1 METSQDRD
9 AACVVMFRSEHLL
22 LQGCTLSN
30 SLTNMAERLF
40 RNIHCLMRCP
50 LAEYDYDLF
59 VIGAGS
65 GGVRAARFSANAG
78 ARVAVAEDSFMGG
91 TCVNVGCIP
100 KKLFVYASHF
110 HEDFSDAAAYGWTVK
125 PDSFDWRTLVDNK
138 DKEIKRLNGIYERL
152 LEGSGVT
159 IVDGRATVVD
169 PHTVEV
175 AGKQYT
181 AEHILVAAGSWPTD
195 LRYEGGEHVISSNE
209 AFYLDE
215 LPKKVIVEGGGY
227 IAVEFAG
234 IFNGLGV
241 DTTLVYRGP
250 LIMRGFDEDIRQH
263 LMGEMEKKGIT
274 MKLNASFEK
283 VEKTDTGL
291 TVHLSDGTSIEADT
305 VMSAIGRR
313 PKVTG
318 LGLEEVGVKLKE
330 NSAVIVDDY
339 FQTSVPSIYAV
350 GDIIDRYQ
358 LTPVALAEGMAV
370 SKTLYRDTPSVV
382 DYEYIP
388 TAVFSQPP
396 IGTVGL
402 MEDEAREKY
411 GDILLFKSTFRTLKN
426 TLTGSDEQT
435 FMKMIVDKAS
445 DKVVGIHMVGPDAG
459 EMIQGFAV
467 ALKAGATKA
476 LFDSTIGIHPTS
488 AEEFVTMREPV
499 ADASE

>member
-1 METSQDRD
+1 
-9 AACVVMFRSEHLL
+9 V
-22 LQGCTLSN
+22 
-30 SLTNMAERLF
+30 
-40 RNIHCLMRCP
+40 
-50 LAEYDYDLF
+50 AEYDYDLF

-65 GGVRAARFSANAG
+65 GGVRASRFSATNG
-78 ARVAVAEDSFMGG
+78 ARVAVAEDQFMGG

-110 HEDFSDAAAYGWTVK
+110 HEDFADAAAYGWTVK

-138 DKEIKRLNGIYERL
+138 DKEITRLNGIYRRM
-152 LEGSGVT
+152 LEGAGVT

-169 PHTVEV
+169 PHTVAV
-175 AGKQYT
+175 AGKNYT
-181 AEHILVAAGSWPTD
+181 AEHILVAAGSWPND
-195 LRYEGGEHVISSNE
+195 LRYEGGEHVITSNE
-209 AFYLDE
+209 AFFLDK
-215 LPKKVIVEGGGY
+215 LPKKVVIEGGGY

-241 DTTLVYRGP
+241 DTTLSYRGS

-263 LMGEMEKKGIT
+263 LQGEMEKKGIKL
-274 MKLNASFEK
+274 KLNASFEK
-283 VEKTDTGL
+283 VEKTDAGL
-291 TVHLSDGTSIEADT
+291 TVHLDDGTTLEADT

-313 PKVTG
+313 PNVNG
-318 LGLEEVGVKLKE
+318 LGLEEAGVALKD
-330 NSAVIVDDY
+330 NGAVIVDDY
-339 FQTSVPSIYAV
+339 FQTNVKSIYAI

-370 SKTLYRDTPSVV
+370 YKTLFRDEPSAV

-411 GDILLFKSTFRTLKN
+411 GDVSIFKSTFRTLKN

-445 DKVVGIHMVGPDAG
+445 DKVVGIHMVGTDAG
-459 EMIQGFAV
+459 EMTQGFAV
-467 ALKAGATKA
+467 AMKAGATKA
-476 LFDSTIGIHPTS
+476 VFDSTIGIHPTS
-488 AEEFVTMREPV
+488 AEEFVTMREPL
-499 ADASE
+499 ADAAE

>member
-1 METSQDRD
+1 
-9 AACVVMFRSEHLL
+9 V
-22 LQGCTLSN
+22 
-30 SLTNMAERLF
+30 
-40 RNIHCLMRCP
+40 
-50 LAEYDYDLF
+50 AEYDYDLF

-65 GGVRAARFSANAG
+65 GGVRASRFSAANG
-78 ARVAVAEDSFMGG
+78 ARVAVAEDQFMGG

-110 HEDFSDAAAYGWTVK
+110 HEDFADAAAYGWTVK

-138 DKEIKRLNGIYERL
+138 DKEITRLNGIYRRM
-152 LEGSGVT
+152 LEGAGVT

-169 PHTVEV
+169 PHTVAV
-175 AGKQYT
+175 AGKNYT
-181 AEHILVAAGSWPTD
+181 AEHILVAAGSWPND
-195 LRYEGGEHVISSNE
+195 LRYEGGEHVITSNE
-209 AFYLDE
+209 AFFLDK
-215 LPKKVIVEGGGY
+215 LPKKVVIEGGGY

-241 DTTLVYRGP
+241 DTTLSYRGS

-263 LMGEMEKKGIT
+263 LQGEMEKKGIKL
-274 MKLNASFEK
+274 KLNASFEK
-283 VEKTDTGL
+283 VEKTDAGL
-291 TVHLSDGTSIEADT
+291 TVHLDDGTTLEADT

-313 PKVTG
+313 PNVNG
-318 LGLEEVGVKLKE
+318 LGLEEAGVALKD
-330 NSAVIVDDY
+330 NGAVIVDDY
-339 FQTSVPSIYAV
+339 FQTNVKSIYAI

-370 SKTLYRDTPSVV
+370 YKTLFRDEPSAV

-411 GDILLFKSTFRTLKN
+411 GDVSIFKNTFRTLKN

-445 DKVVGIHMVGPDAG
+445 DKVVGIHMVGTDAG
-459 EMIQGFAV
+459 EMTQGFAV
-467 ALKAGATKA
+467 AMKAGATKA
-476 LFDSTIGIHPTS
+476 VFDSTIGIHPTS
-488 AEEFVTMREPV
+488 AEEFVTMREPL
-499 ADASE
+499 ADAAE

>member
-1 METSQDRD
+1 M
-9 AACVVMFRSEHLL
+9 
-22 LQGCTLSN
+22 
-30 SLTNMAERLF
+30 
-40 RNIHCLMRCP
+40 
-50 LAEYDYDLF
+50 AEYDYDLF

-65 GGVRAARFSANAG
+65 GGVRASRFSAANG
-78 ARVAVAEDSFMGG
+78 ARVAVAEDQFMGG

-110 HEDFSDAAAYGWTVK
+110 DKDFADASAYGWTVK

-138 DKEIKRLNGIYERL
+138 DKEITRLNGIYRRM
-152 LEGSGVT
+152 LEGAGVT

-169 PHTVEV
+169 PHTVAV
-175 AGKQYT
+175 AGKNYT
-181 AEHILVAAGSWPTD
+181 AEHILVAAGSWPND
-195 LRYEGGEHVISSNE
+195 LRYEGGEHVITSNE
-209 AFYLDE
+209 AFFLDK
-215 LPKKVIVEGGGY
+215 LPKKVVIEGGGY

-241 DTTLVYRGP
+241 DTTLSYRGS

-263 LMGEMEKKGIT
+263 LQGEMDKKGIKL
-274 MKLNASFEK
+274 KLNASFEK
-283 VEKTDTGL
+283 VEKTDAGL
-291 TVHLSDGTSIEADT
+291 TVHLTDGTTLEADT

-313 PKVTG
+313 PNVNG
-318 LGLEEVGVKLKE
+318 LGLEEAGVALKD
-330 NSAVIVDDY
+330 NGAVIVDDY
-339 FQTSVPSIYAV
+339 FQTSVKSIYAI

-370 SKTLYRDTPSVV
+370 YKTLFRDEPSAV

-411 GDILLFKSTFRTLKN
+411 GDVSIFKSTFRTLKN
-426 TLTGSDEQT
+426 SLTGSDEQT

-445 DKVVGIHMVGPDAG
+445 DKVVGIHMVGTDAG
-459 EMIQGFAV
+459 EMTQGFAV
-467 ALKAGATKA
+467 AMKAGATKA
-476 LFDSTIGIHPTS
+476 VFDSTIGIHPTS

-499 ADASE
+499 ADAAE

>member
-1 METSQDRD
+1 
-9 AACVVMFRSEHLL
+9 V
-22 LQGCTLSN
+22 
-30 SLTNMAERLF
+30 
-40 RNIHCLMRCP
+40 
-50 LAEYDYDLF
+50 AEYDYDLF

-65 GGVRAARFSANAG
+65 GGVRASRFSAANG
-78 ARVAVAEDSFMGG
+78 ARVAVAEDQFMGG

-110 HEDFSDAAAYGWTVK
+110 HEDFADAAAYGWTVK

-138 DKEIKRLNGIYERL
+138 DKEITRLNGIYRRM
-152 LEGSGVT
+152 LEGAGVT

-169 PHTVEV
+169 PHTVAV
-175 AGKQYT
+175 AGKNYT
-181 AEHILVAAGSWPTD
+181 AEHILVAAGSWPND
-195 LRYEGGEHVISSNE
+195 LRYEGGEYVITSND
-209 AFYLDE
+209 AFFLDQ
-215 LPKKVIVEGGGY
+215 LPKKVVIEGGGY

-241 DTTLVYRGP
+241 DTTLSYRGS
-250 LIMRGFDEDIRQH
+250 LIMRGFDDDIRQH
-263 LMGEMEKKGIT
+263 LQGEMEKKGIKL
-274 MKLNASFEK
+274 KLNASFEK
-283 VEKTDTGL
+283 VEKTDAGL
-291 TVHLSDGTSIEADT
+291 TVHLDDGTTLEADT

-313 PKVTG
+313 PNVNG
-318 LGLEEVGVKLKE
+318 LGLEEAGVALKD
-330 NSAVIVDDY
+330 NGAVIVDDY
-339 FQTSVPSIYAV
+339 FQTNVKSIYAI

-370 SKTLYRDTPSVV
+370 YKTLFRDEPSAV

-411 GDILLFKSTFRTLKN
+411 GDVSIFKSTFRTLKN

-445 DKVVGIHMVGPDAG
+445 DKVVGIHMVGTDAG
-459 EMIQGFAV
+459 EMMQGFAV
-467 ALKAGATKA
+467 AMKAGATKA
-476 LFDSTIGIHPTS
+476 VFDSTIGIHPTS

-499 ADASE
+499 ADAAE

>member
-1 METSQDRD
+1 
-9 AACVVMFRSEHLL
+9 V
-22 LQGCTLSN
+22 
-30 SLTNMAERLF
+30 
-40 RNIHCLMRCP
+40 
-50 LAEYDYDLF
+50 AEYNYDLF

-110 HEDFSDAAAYGWTVK
+110 KEDFADAAAYGWTVK
-125 PDSFDWRTLVDNK
+125 PDSFDWRTLVENK

-175 AGKQYT
+175 AGKHYT
-181 AEHILVAAGSWPTD
+181 TEHILIAAGSWPTD
-195 LRYEGGEHVISSNE
+195 MTYAGGEHVISSNE

-263 LMGEMEKKGIT
+263 LQGEMEKKGIT

-283 VEKTDTGL
+283 VEKTNDGL
-291 TVHLSDGTSIEADT
+291 TVHLSDGTSLEADI

-330 NSAVIVDDY
+330 NGAIVVDDY

-411 GDILLFKSTFRTLKN
+411 GEILLFKSTFRTLKN

-445 DKVVGIHMVGPDAG
+445 DKVVGIHMVGTDAG

-467 ALKAGATKA
+467 ALKAGATKGV
-476 LFDSTIGIHPTS
+476 FDTTIGIHPTS
-488 AEEFVTMREPV
+488 SEEFVTMREPV
-499 ADASE
+499 ADAAE

>member
-1 METSQDRD
+1 M
-9 AACVVMFRSEHLL
+9 V
-22 LQGCTLSN
+22 
-30 SLTNMAERLF
+30 
-40 RNIHCLMRCP
+40 
-50 LAEYDYDLF
+50 EYDYDLF

-78 ARVAVAEDSFMGG
+78 ARVAVAEDRFMGG

-110 HEDFSDAAAYGWTVK
+110 QEDFADASAYGWTVK
-125 PDSFDWRTLVDNK
+125 PDSFNWRTLVDNK

-152 LEGSGVT
+152 LEGSGVIT
-159 IVDGRATVVD
+159 VDGRATVVD

-175 AGKQYT
+175 AGKHYT

-195 LRYEGGEHVISSNE
+195 VRYEGGEHVISSNE

-241 DTTLVYRGP
+241 DTTLVYRGS

-263 LMGEMEKKGIT
+263 LMGEMKKKGIT

-283 VEKTDTGL
+283 VEKTDAGL
-291 TVHLSDGTSIEADT
+291 TVHLSDGTSLEADT

-318 LGLEEVGVKLKE
+318 LGLEEAGVELKD
-330 NSAVIVDDY
+330 NGAIVVDDY

-411 GDILLFKSTFRTLKN
+411 GEILLFKSTFRTLKN

-445 DKVVGIHMVGPDAG
+445 DKVVGIHMVGTDAG

-476 LFDSTIGIHPTS
+476 VFDSTIGIHPTS
-488 AEEFVTMREPV
+488 SEEFVTMREPV
-499 ADASE
+499 EDASE

>member
-1 METSQDRD
+1 
-9 AACVVMFRSEHLL
+9 
-22 LQGCTLSN
+22 
-30 SLTNMAERLF
+30 MAD
-40 RNIHCLMRCP
+40 
-50 LAEYDYDLF
+50 YDYDLF

-78 ARVAVAEDSFMGG
+78 ARVAVAEDSAMGG

-110 HEDFSDAAAYGWTVK
+110 HEDFSDSAAYGWTVK
-125 PDSFDWRTLVDNK
+125 PDSFNWRTLVENK
-138 DKEIKRLNGIYERL
+138 NKEITRLNGIYERL

-159 IVDGRATVVD
+159 IVNGRATVVD
-169 PHTVEV
+169 AHTVDV
-175 AGKQYT
+175 HGKQYS
-181 AEHILVAAGSWPTD
+181 AEHILVAAGSWPND
-195 LRYEGGEHVISSNE
+195 LRYEGGEHVITSNE
-209 AFYLDE
+209 AFFLDE
-215 LPKKVIVEGGGY
+215 LPKSVIIEGGGY

-241 DTTLVYRGP
+241 DTTLSYRGP
-250 LIMRGFDEDIRQH
+250 LIMRGFDEDIRVH
-263 LMGEMEKKGIT
+263 LQGEMEKKGIKI
-274 MKLNASFEK
+274 KLNASFEK

-291 TVHLSDGTSIEADT
+291 TVHFSDGTSQDADT

-313 PKVTG
+313 PKVDG
-318 LGLEEVGVKLKE
+318 LGLKEAGVELKD
-330 NSAVIVDDY
+330 NGAVVVDDY
-339 FQTSVPSIYAV
+339 FRTTVPSIFAI

-370 SKTLYRDTPSVV
+370 SKTLYRDTPSTV

-402 MEDEAREKY
+402 MEHEAREKY
-411 GDILLFKSTFRTLKN
+411 GDVSIFKSTFRTLKN

-445 DKVVGIHMVGPDAG
+445 DKVVGIHMVGSDAG
-459 EMIQGFAV
+459 EMTQGFAV

-476 LFDSTIGIHPTS
+476 VFDSTVGIHPTS

-499 ADASE
+499 PEETAKAAE

>member
-1 METSQDRD
+1 
-9 AACVVMFRSEHLL
+9 V
-22 LQGCTLSN
+22 
-30 SLTNMAERLF
+30 
-40 RNIHCLMRCP
+40 
-50 LAEYDYDLF
+50 AEYDYDLF

-65 GGVRAARFSANAG
+65 GGVRASRFSATNG
-78 ARVAVAEDSFMGG
+78 ARVAVAEDQFMGG

-110 HEDFSDAAAYGWTVK
+110 HEDFADAAAYGWTVK

-138 DKEIKRLNGIYERL
+138 DKEISRLNGIYRRM
-152 LEGSGVT
+152 LEGAGVT

-169 PHTVEV
+169 PHTVAV
-175 AGKQYT
+175 AGKNYT
-181 AEHILVAAGSWPTD
+181 AEHILVAAGSWPND
-195 LRYEGGEHVISSNE
+195 LRYEGGEHVITSNE
-209 AFYLDE
+209 AFFLDK
-215 LPKKVIVEGGGY
+215 LPKKVVIEGGGY

-241 DTTLVYRGP
+241 DTTLSYRGS

-263 LMGEMEKKGIT
+263 LQGEMEKKGIKL
-274 MKLNASFEK
+274 KLNASFEK
-283 VEKTDTGL
+283 VEKTDAGL
-291 TVHLSDGTSIEADT
+291 TVHLDDGTTLEADT

-313 PKVTG
+313 PNVNG
-318 LGLEEVGVKLKE
+318 LGLEEAGVALKD
-330 NSAVIVDDY
+330 NGAVIVDDY
-339 FQTSVPSIYAV
+339 FQTNVKSIYAI

-370 SKTLYRDTPSVV
+370 YKTLFRDEPSAV

-411 GDILLFKSTFRTLKN
+411 GDVSIFKNTFRTLKN

-445 DKVVGIHMVGPDAG
+445 DKVVGIHMVGTDAG
-459 EMIQGFAV
+459 EMTQGFAV
-467 ALKAGATKA
+467 AMKAGATKA
-476 LFDSTIGIHPTS
+476 VFDSTIGIHPTS
-488 AEEFVTMREPV
+488 AEEFVTMREPL
-499 ADASE
+499 ADAAE

>member
-1 METSQDRD
+1 
-9 AACVVMFRSEHLL
+9 V
-22 LQGCTLSN
+22 
-30 SLTNMAERLF
+30 
-40 RNIHCLMRCP
+40 
-50 LAEYDYDLF
+50 AEYDYDLF

-65 GGVRAARFSANAG
+65 GGVRASRFSATNG
-78 ARVAVAEDSFMGG
+78 ARVAVAEDQFMGG

-110 HEDFSDAAAYGWTVK
+110 HEDFADAAAYGWTVK

-138 DKEIKRLNGIYERL
+138 DKEISRLNGIYRRM
-152 LEGSGVT
+152 LEGAGVT

-169 PHTVEV
+169 PHTVAV
-175 AGKQYT
+175 AGKNYT
-181 AEHILVAAGSWPTD
+181 AEHILVAAGSWPND
-195 LRYEGGEHVISSNE
+195 LRYEGGEHVITSNE
-209 AFYLDE
+209 AFFLDK
-215 LPKKVIVEGGGY
+215 LPKKVVIEGGGY

-241 DTTLVYRGP
+241 DTTLSYRGS

-263 LMGEMEKKGIT
+263 LQGEMEKKGIKL
-274 MKLNASFEK
+274 KLNASFEK
-283 VEKTDTGL
+283 VEKTDAGL
-291 TVHLSDGTSIEADT
+291 TVHLDDGTTLEADT

-313 PKVTG
+313 PNVNG
-318 LGLEEVGVKLKE
+318 LGLEEAGVALKD
-330 NSAVIVDDY
+330 NGAVIVDDY
-339 FQTSVPSIYAV
+339 FQTNVKSIYAI

-370 SKTLYRDTPSVV
+370 YKTLFRDEPSAV

-411 GDILLFKSTFRTLKN
+411 GDVSIFKSTFRTLKN

-445 DKVVGIHMVGPDAG
+445 DKVVGIHMVGTDAG
-459 EMIQGFAV
+459 EMTQGFAV
-467 ALKAGATKA
+467 AMKAGATKA
-476 LFDSTIGIHPTS
+476 VFDSTIGIHPTS
-488 AEEFVTMREPV
+488 AEEFVTMREPL
-499 ADASE
+499 ADAAE

>member
-1 METSQDRD
+1 M
-9 AACVVMFRSEHLL
+9 
-22 LQGCTLSN
+22 
-30 SLTNMAERLF
+30 
-40 RNIHCLMRCP
+40 
-50 LAEYDYDLF
+50 AEYDYDLF

-65 GGVRAARFSANAG
+65 GGVRASRFSAANG
-78 ARVAVAEDSFMGG
+78 ARVAVAEDQFMGG

-110 HEDFSDAAAYGWTVK
+110 HEDFADAAAYGWTVK

-138 DKEIKRLNGIYERL
+138 DKEITRLNGIYRRM
-152 LEGSGVT
+152 LEGAGVT

-169 PHTVEV
+169 PHTVAV
-175 AGKQYT
+175 AGKNYT
-181 AEHILVAAGSWPTD
+181 AEHILVAAGSWPND
-195 LRYEGGEHVISSNE
+195 LRYEGGEYVITSND
-209 AFYLDE
+209 AFFLDQ
-215 LPKKVIVEGGGY
+215 LPKKLVIEGGGY

-241 DTTLVYRGP
+241 DTTLSYRGS
-250 LIMRGFDEDIRQH
+250 LIMRGFDDDIRQH
-263 LMGEMEKKGIT
+263 LQGEMEKKGIKL
-274 MKLNASFEK
+274 KLNASFEK
-283 VEKTDTGL
+283 VEKTDAGL
-291 TVHLSDGTSIEADT
+291 TVHLDDGTTLEADT

-313 PKVTG
+313 PNVNG
-318 LGLEEVGVKLKE
+318 LGLEEAGVALKD
-330 NSAVIVDDY
+330 NGAVIVDDY
-339 FQTSVPSIYAV
+339 FQTNVKSIYAI

-370 SKTLYRDTPSVV
+370 YKTLFRDEPSAV

-411 GDILLFKSTFRTLKN
+411 GDVSIFKSTFRTLKN

-445 DKVVGIHMVGPDAG
+445 DKVVGIHMVGTDAG
-459 EMIQGFAV
+459 EMMQGFAV
-467 ALKAGATKA
+467 AMKAGATKA
-476 LFDSTIGIHPTS
+476 VFDSTIGIHPTS

-499 ADASE
+499 ADAAE

>member
-1 METSQDRD
+1 M
-9 AACVVMFRSEHLL
+9 
-22 LQGCTLSN
+22 
-30 SLTNMAERLF
+30 
-40 RNIHCLMRCP
+40 
-50 LAEYDYDLF
+50 AEYDYDLF

-65 GGVRAARFSANAG
+65 GGVRASRFSATNG
-78 ARVAVAEDSFMGG
+78 ARVAVAEDQFMGG

-110 HEDFSDAAAYGWTVK
+110 HEDFADAAAYGWTVK

-138 DKEIKRLNGIYERL
+138 DKEISRLNGIYRRM
-152 LEGSGVT
+152 LEGAGVT

-169 PHTVEV
+169 PHTVAV
-175 AGKQYT
+175 AGKNYT
-181 AEHILVAAGSWPTD
+181 AEHILVAAGSWPND
-195 LRYEGGEHVISSNE
+195 LRYEGGEHVITSNE
-209 AFYLDE
+209 AFFLDK
-215 LPKKVIVEGGGY
+215 LPKKVVIEGGGY

-241 DTTLVYRGP
+241 DTTLSYRGS

-263 LMGEMEKKGIT
+263 LQGEMEKKGIKL
-274 MKLNASFEK
+274 KLNASFEK
-283 VEKTDTGL
+283 VEKTDAGL
-291 TVHLSDGTSIEADT
+291 TVHLDDGTTLEADT

-313 PKVTG
+313 PNVNG
-318 LGLEEVGVKLKE
+318 LGLEEAGVALKD
-330 NSAVIVDDY
+330 NGAVIVDDY
-339 FQTSVPSIYAV
+339 FQTNVKSIYAI

-370 SKTLYRDTPSVV
+370 YKTLFRDEPSAV

-411 GDILLFKSTFRTLKN
+411 GDVSIFKSTFRTLKN

-445 DKVVGIHMVGPDAG
+445 DKVVGIHMVGTDAG
-459 EMIQGFAV
+459 EMTQGFAV
-467 ALKAGATKA
+467 AMKAGATKA
-476 LFDSTIGIHPTS
+476 VFDSTIGIHPTS
-488 AEEFVTMREPV
+488 AEEFVTMREPL
-499 ADASE
+499 ADAAE

>member
-1 METSQDRD
+1 M
-9 AACVVMFRSEHLL
+9 
-22 LQGCTLSN
+22 
-30 SLTNMAERLF
+30 
-40 RNIHCLMRCP
+40 
-50 LAEYDYDLF
+50 AEYDYDLF

-65 GGVRAARFSANAG
+65 GGVRASRFSAANG
-78 ARVAVAEDSFMGG
+78 ARVAVAEDQFMGG

-110 HEDFSDAAAYGWTVK
+110 HEDFADAAAYGWTVK
-125 PDSFDWRTLVDNK
+125 PDSFDWRILVDNK
-138 DKEIKRLNGIYERL
+138 DKEITRLNGIYRRM
-152 LEGSGVT
+152 LEGAGVT

-169 PHTVEV
+169 PHTVAV
-175 AGKQYT
+175 AGKNYT
-181 AEHILVAAGSWPTD
+181 AEHILVAAGSWPND
-195 LRYEGGEHVISSNE
+195 LRYEGGEYVITSND
-209 AFYLDE
+209 AFFLDQ
-215 LPKKVIVEGGGY
+215 LPKKVVIEGGGY

-241 DTTLVYRGP
+241 DTTLSYRGS
-250 LIMRGFDEDIRQH
+250 LIMRGFDDDIRQH
-263 LMGEMEKKGIT
+263 LQGEMEKKGIKL
-274 MKLNASFEK
+274 KLNASFEK
-283 VEKTDTGL
+283 VEKTDAGL
-291 TVHLSDGTSIEADT
+291 TVHLDDGTTLEADT

-313 PKVTG
+313 PNVNG
-318 LGLEEVGVKLKE
+318 LGLEEAGVALKD
-330 NSAVIVDDY
+330 NGAVIVDDY
-339 FQTSVPSIYAV
+339 FQTNVKSIYAI

-370 SKTLYRDTPSVV
+370 YKTLFRDEPSAV

-411 GDILLFKSTFRTLKN
+411 GDVSIFKSTFRTLKN

-445 DKVVGIHMVGPDAG
+445 DKVVGIHMVGTDAG
-459 EMIQGFAV
+459 EMMQGFAV
-467 ALKAGATKA
+467 AMKAGATKA
-476 LFDSTIGIHPTS
+476 VFDSTIGIHPTS

-499 ADASE
+499 ADAAE

>member
-1 METSQDRD
+1 
-9 AACVVMFRSEHLL
+9 V
-22 LQGCTLSN
+22 
-30 SLTNMAERLF
+30 
-40 RNIHCLMRCP
+40 
-50 LAEYDYDLF
+50 AEYDYDLF

-65 GGVRAARFSANAG
+65 GGVRASRFSATNG
-78 ARVAVAEDSFMGG
+78 ARVAVAEDQFMGG

-110 HEDFSDAAAYGWTVK
+110 HEDFADAAAYGWTVK

-138 DKEIKRLNGIYERL
+138 DKEITRLNGIYRRM
-152 LEGSGVT
+152 LEGAGVT

-169 PHTVEV
+169 PHTVAV
-175 AGKQYT
+175 AGKNYT
-181 AEHILVAAGSWPTD
+181 AEHILVAAGSWPND
-195 LRYEGGEHVISSNE
+195 LRYEGGEHVITSNE
-209 AFYLDE
+209 AFFLDK
-215 LPKKVIVEGGGY
+215 LPKKVVIEGGGY

-241 DTTLVYRGP
+241 DTTLSYRGS

-263 LMGEMEKKGIT
+263 LQGEMEKKGIKL
-274 MKLNASFEK
+274 KLNASFEK
-283 VEKTDTGL
+283 VEKTDAGL
-291 TVHLSDGTSIEADT
+291 TVHLDDGTTLEADT

-313 PKVTG
+313 PNVNG
-318 LGLEEVGVKLKE
+318 LGLEEAGVALKD
-330 NSAVIVDDY
+330 NGAVIVDDY
-339 FQTSVPSIYAV
+339 FQTNVKSIYAI

-370 SKTLYRDTPSVV
+370 YKTLFRDEPSAV

-411 GDILLFKSTFRTLKN
+411 GDVSIFKSTFRTLKN

-445 DKVVGIHMVGPDAG
+445 DKVVGIHMVGTDAG
-459 EMIQGFAV
+459 EMTQGFAV
-467 ALKAGATKA
+467 AMKAGATKA
-476 LFDSTIGIHPTS
+476 VFDSTIGIHPTS

-499 ADASE
+499 ADAAE

>member
-1 METSQDRD
+1 M
-9 AACVVMFRSEHLL
+9 
-22 LQGCTLSN
+22 
-30 SLTNMAERLF
+30 
-40 RNIHCLMRCP
+40 
-50 LAEYDYDLF
+50 AEYDYDLF

-65 GGVRAARFSANAG
+65 GGVRASRFSATNG
-78 ARVAVAEDSFMGG
+78 ARVAVAEDQFMGG

-110 HEDFSDAAAYGWTVK
+110 HEDFADAAAYGWTVK

-138 DKEIKRLNGIYERL
+138 DKEITRLNGIYRRM
-152 LEGSGVT
+152 LEGAGVT

-169 PHTVEV
+169 PHTVAV
-175 AGKQYT
+175 AGKNYT
-181 AEHILVAAGSWPTD
+181 AEHILVAAGSWPND
-195 LRYEGGEHVISSNE
+195 LRYEGGEHVITSNE
-209 AFYLDE
+209 AFFLDK
-215 LPKKVIVEGGGY
+215 LPKKVVIEGGGY

-241 DTTLVYRGP
+241 DTTLSYRGS

-263 LMGEMEKKGIT
+263 LQGEMEKKGIQL
-274 MKLNASFEK
+274 KLNASFEK
-283 VEKTDTGL
+283 VENTDAGL
-291 TVHLSDGTSIEADT
+291 TVHLDDGTTLEADT

-313 PKVTG
+313 PNVNG
-318 LGLEEVGVKLKE
+318 LGLEEAGVALKD
-330 NSAVIVDDY
+330 NGAVIVDDY
-339 FQTSVPSIYAV
+339 FQTNVKSIYAI

-370 SKTLYRDTPSVV
+370 YKTLFRDEPSAV

-411 GDILLFKSTFRTLKN
+411 GDVSIFKSTFRTLKN

-445 DKVVGIHMVGPDAG
+445 DKVVGIHMVGTDAG
-459 EMIQGFAV
+459 EMTQGFAV
-467 ALKAGATKA
+467 AMKAGATKA
-476 LFDSTIGIHPTS
+476 VFDSTIGIHPTS
-488 AEEFVTMREPV
+488 AEEFVTMREPL
-499 ADASE
+499 ADAAE

>member
-1 METSQDRD
+1 
-9 AACVVMFRSEHLL
+9 V
-22 LQGCTLSN
+22 
-30 SLTNMAERLF
+30 
-40 RNIHCLMRCP
+40 
-50 LAEYDYDLF
+50 AEYDYDLF

-65 GGVRAARFSANAG
+65 GGVRASRFSATNG
-78 ARVAVAEDSFMGG
+78 ARVAVAEDQFMGG

-110 HEDFSDAAAYGWTVK
+110 HEDFADAAAYGWTVK

-138 DKEIKRLNGIYERL
+138 DKEITRLNGIYRRM
-152 LEGSGVT
+152 LEGAGVT

-169 PHTVEV
+169 PHTVAV
-175 AGKQYT
+175 AGKNYT
-181 AEHILVAAGSWPTD
+181 AEHILVAAGSWPND
-195 LRYEGGEHVISSNE
+195 LRYEGGEHVITSNE
-209 AFYLDE
+209 AFFLDK
-215 LPKKVIVEGGGY
+215 LPKKVVIEGGGY

-241 DTTLVYRGP
+241 DTTLSYRGS

-263 LMGEMEKKGIT
+263 LQGEMEKKGIKL
-274 MKLNASFEK
+274 KLNASFEK
-283 VEKTDTGL
+283 VEKTDAGL
-291 TVHLSDGTSIEADT
+291 TVHLDDGTTLEADT

-313 PKVTG
+313 PNVNG
-318 LGLEEVGVKLKE
+318 LGLEEAGVALKD
-330 NSAVIVDDY
+330 NGAVIVDDY
-339 FQTSVPSIYAV
+339 FQTNVKSIYAI

-370 SKTLYRDTPSVV
+370 YKTLFRDEPSAV

-411 GDILLFKSTFRTLKN
+411 GDVSIFKNTFRTLKN

-445 DKVVGIHMVGPDAG
+445 DKVVGIHMVGTDAG
-459 EMIQGFAV
+459 EMTQGFAV
-467 ALKAGATKA
+467 AMKAGATKA
-476 LFDSTIGIHPTS
+476 VFDSTIGIHPTS
-488 AEEFVTMREPV
+488 AEEFVTMREPL
-499 ADASE
+499 ADAAE

>member
-1 METSQDRD
+1 M
-9 AACVVMFRSEHLL
+9 
-22 LQGCTLSN
+22 
-30 SLTNMAERLF
+30 
-40 RNIHCLMRCP
+40 
-50 LAEYDYDLF
+50 AEYDYDLF

-65 GGVRAARFSANAG
+65 GGVRASRFSATNG
-78 ARVAVAEDSFMGG
+78 ARVAVAEDQFMGG

-110 HEDFSDAAAYGWTVK
+110 HEDFADAAAYGWTVK

-138 DKEIKRLNGIYERL
+138 DKEITRLNGIYRRM
-152 LEGSGVT
+152 LEGAGVT

-169 PHTVEV
+169 PHTVAV
-175 AGKQYT
+175 AGKNYT
-181 AEHILVAAGSWPTD
+181 AEHILVAAGSWPND
-195 LRYEGGEHVISSNE
+195 LRYEGGEHVITSNE
-209 AFYLDE
+209 AFFLDK
-215 LPKKVIVEGGGY
+215 LPKKVVIEGGGY

-241 DTTLVYRGP
+241 DTTLSYRGS

-263 LMGEMEKKGIT
+263 LQGEMEKKGIKL
-274 MKLNASFEK
+274 KLNASFEK
-283 VEKTDTGL
+283 VEKTDAGL
-291 TVHLSDGTSIEADT
+291 TVHLDDGTTLEADT

-313 PKVTG
+313 PNVNG
-318 LGLEEVGVKLKE
+318 LGLEEAGVALKD
-330 NSAVIVDDY
+330 NGAVIVDDY
-339 FQTSVPSIYAV
+339 FQTNVKSIYAI

-370 SKTLYRDTPSVV
+370 YKTLFRDEPSAV

-411 GDILLFKSTFRTLKN
+411 GDVSIFKSTFRTLKN

-445 DKVVGIHMVGPDAG
+445 DKVVGIHMVGTDAG
-459 EMIQGFAV
+459 EMTQGFTV
-467 ALKAGATKA
+467 AMKAGATKA
-476 LFDSTIGIHPTS
+476 VFDSTIGIHPTS
-488 AEEFVTMREPV
+488 AEEFVTMREPL
-499 ADASE
+499 AGAAE

>member
-1 METSQDRD
+1 VAD
-9 AACVVMFRSEHLL
+9 
-22 LQGCTLSN
+22 
-30 SLTNMAERLF
+30 
-40 RNIHCLMRCP
+40 
-50 LAEYDYDLF
+50 YDYDLF

-78 ARVAVAEDSFMGG
+78 ARVAVAEDSAMGG

-110 HEDFSDAAAYGWTVK
+110 HEDFANSAAYGWTVK
-125 PDSFDWRTLVDNK
+125 PDSFNWRTLVENK
-138 DKEIKRLNGIYERL
+138 NKEITRLNGIYERL

-159 IVDGRATVVD
+159 IVNGRATVVD
-169 PHTVEV
+169 AHTVEV
-175 AGKQYT
+175 AGKHYT
-181 AEHILVAAGSWPTD
+181 AENILVAAGSWPND
-195 LRYEGGEHVISSNE
+195 LRYEGGEHVITSNE
-209 AFYLDE
+209 AFFLDE
-215 LPKKVIVEGGGY
+215 LPKSVIIEGGGY

-241 DTTLVYRGP
+241 DTTLSYRGP
-250 LIMRGFDEDIRQH
+250 LIMRGFDEDIRVH
-263 LMGEMEKKGIT
+263 LQGEMEKKGIKI
-274 MKLNASFEK
+274 KLNASFDK
-283 VEKTDTGL
+283 VEKTDNGL
-291 TVHLSDGTSIEADT
+291 TVHFSDGTSQETDT

-313 PKVTG
+313 PKVDG
-318 LGLEEVGVKLKE
+318 LGLEEAGVELKD
-330 NSAVIVDDY
+330 NGAVVVDDY
-339 FQTSVPSIYAV
+339 FRTTVPSIFAI

-370 SKTLYRDTPSVV
+370 SKTLYRDTPSTV

-402 MEDEAREKY
+402 MEHEAREKY
-411 GDILLFKSTFRTLKN
+411 GDVSIFKSTFRTLKN

-445 DKVVGIHMVGPDAG
+445 DKVVGIHMVGTDAG
-459 EMIQGFAV
+459 EMTQGFAV

-476 LFDSTIGIHPTS
+476 VFDSTVGIHPTS

-499 ADASE
+499 PEETAKAAE

>member
-1 METSQDRD
+1 
-9 AACVVMFRSEHLL
+9 V
-22 LQGCTLSN
+22 
-30 SLTNMAERLF
+30 
-40 RNIHCLMRCP
+40 
-50 LAEYDYDLF
+50 AEYDYDLF

-65 GGVRAARFSANAG
+65 GGVRASRFSAANG
-78 ARVAVAEDSFMGG
+78 ARVAVAEDQFMGG

-110 HEDFSDAAAYGWTVK
+110 HEDFADAAAYGWTVK

-138 DKEIKRLNGIYERL
+138 DKEITRLNGIYRRM
-152 LEGSGVT
+152 LEGAGVT

-169 PHTVEV
+169 PHTVAV
-175 AGKQYT
+175 AGKNYT
-181 AEHILVAAGSWPTD
+181 AEHILVAAGSWPND
-195 LRYEGGEHVISSNE
+195 LRYEGGEYVITSND
-209 AFYLDE
+209 AFFLDQ
-215 LPKKVIVEGGGY
+215 LPKKLVIEGGGY

-241 DTTLVYRGP
+241 DTTLSYRGS
-250 LIMRGFDEDIRQH
+250 LIMRGFDDDIRQH
-263 LMGEMEKKGIT
+263 LQGEMEKKGIKL
-274 MKLNASFEK
+274 KLNASFEK
-283 VEKTDTGL
+283 VEKTDAGL
-291 TVHLSDGTSIEADT
+291 TVHLDDGTTLEADT

-313 PKVTG
+313 PNVNG
-318 LGLEEVGVKLKE
+318 LGLEEAGVALKD
-330 NSAVIVDDY
+330 NGAVIVDDY
-339 FQTSVPSIYAV
+339 FQTNVKSIYAI

-370 SKTLYRDTPSVV
+370 YKTLFRDEPSAV

-411 GDILLFKSTFRTLKN
+411 GDVSIFKSTFRTLKN

-445 DKVVGIHMVGPDAG
+445 DKVVGIHMVGTDAG
-459 EMIQGFAV
+459 EMMQGFAV
-467 ALKAGATKA
+467 AMKAGATKA
-476 LFDSTIGIHPTS
+476 VFDSTIGIHPTS

-499 ADASE
+499 ADAAE

>member
-1 METSQDRD
+1 M
-9 AACVVMFRSEHLL
+9 
-22 LQGCTLSN
+22 
-30 SLTNMAERLF
+30 
-40 RNIHCLMRCP
+40 
-50 LAEYDYDLF
+50 AEYDYDLF

-110 HEDFSDAAAYGWTVK
+110 HEGFSDAAAYGWTVK
-125 PDSFDWRTLVDNK
+125 PGSFDWRTLVDNK

-181 AEHILVAAGSWPTD
+181 AEHVLVAAGSWPTD

-330 NSAVIVDDY
+330 NGAVIVDDY

-435 FMKMIVDKAS
+435 FMKMIVDKAN

-476 LFDSTIGIHPTS
+476 VFDSTIGIHPTS

-499 ADASE
+499 ADAAE